1 MMGYAEELVQLLKPL
16 GVYSFREGGFSLG
29 ELQALG
35 SALDTAQA
43 KLERMQR
50 ESIPLTAESEGLDKM
65 EALFRY
71 CAGLTDTQARRAAIA
86 AFLQFGGDSF
96 TRRAL
101 NDCLRACGVPCRVEE
116 TGQPEHVKVWFP
128 GQMGIPAGFSQMKSI
143 IEDILPCQLDIF
155 YYFRYCTW
163 QETEEYGLTWAEL
176 GGMTWMQWMLY
187 HEGEFEEAL

>member
-1 MMGYAEELVQLLKPL
+1 MMGYAEELVRLLKPL
-16 GVYSFREGGFSLG
+16 GVYSFREGSFSLG

-35 SALDTAQA
+35 GALDTAQTQMG
-43 KLERMQR
+43 EMQR
-50 ESIPLTAESEGLDKM
+50 ESIPATAENKGLDKM

-71 CAGLTDTQARRAAIA
+71 CAGLTDVKARRAAIA

-96 TRRAL
+96 TVQAL
-101 NDCLRACGVPCRVEE
+101 NSCLQTCGVPCRVEE

-128 GQMGIPAGFSQMKSI
+128 KQMGIPAGFAQMRVI

-163 QETEEYGLTWAEL
+163 QETENYGLTWAAL

-187 HEGEFEEAL
+187 HEGEFGERE